1 MRTFFIEVKQVF
13 INGLRCLPR
22 NSSNC
27 TILDSW
33 VFDNSIL
40 SDELFAKALQ
50 NLETR
55 ITVNI
60 SSWVKFVSSLE
71 SSITFNEKI

>member
-1 MRTFFIEVKQVF
+1 MSTFFIEVKQVF
-13 INGLRCLPR
+13 INGLR